1 MKSILLIT
9 WLLSLTI
16 AAPAQPTA
24 GAGPRPTAGKILA
37 APATA
42 ARNRQVVESF
52 YVALETQQFDKLR
65 DIFAP
70 DGRQINAFVPE
81 GFPKSFEGAAEIT
94 KQYSALPKLFGQIRF
109 ARTIHAT
116 DDPNYFFV
124 EAKGDIDLKAGGKYQ
139 NTYLDTFRLRDG
151 RITEYTEYLN
161 PLILA
166 KAFNI
171 PLK

>member
-1 MKSILLIT
+1 MKSILLSA
-9 WLLSLTI
+9 WLMSLTF
-16 AAPAQPTA
+16 AATAQTTA
-24 GAGPRPTAGKILA
+24 GSGLPAAAGNKPVSS
-37 APATA
+37 ATE
-42 ARNRQVVESF
+42 ARNRQVVENF
-52 YVALETQQFDKLR
+52 YRALETQQFEKLR
-65 DIFAP
+65 EIFAP

-139 NTYLDTFRLRDG
+139 NTYLGTFRLRDG